1 MIVCLSIAFLL
12 SYIGNMVALSFVC
25 TVKKDNIVICNLGVE
40 MFGNT
45 FGRLFRVTTSGE
57 SYGGGF
63 RKGLPIPKD
72 LYGGLLTIV
81 DGVPP
86 GIKITADMIQ
96 EELDKRR
103 PGQTKLDSP
112 RKEFDKV
119 YVFSGVMEDD
129 LTTGAPVGL
138 VIPNVDIQ
146 DIHIDQYRQYKDEI
160 RPGHAE
166 YTFFKKYGDH
176 ADWVGAGRA
185 SGRETA
191 SRVAGGAVAKAIL
204 AKMGIDV
211 IGFVTESH
219 GIKAKPISYELAKE
233 NYRKN
238 DLNCPDLDKAQ
249 EMIDDILQIKKDG
262 ETVGGVVEVIARGV
276 PAGLGEPV
284 YDKLSATISYG
295 IMSIGAIKG
304 IEIGAG
310 FEVSKMLGS
319 ESNDEAFMDKE
330 SGRVRFKTNN
340 AGGFLGGM
348 SNGEEIRIR
357 VAVKPT
363 PTVSVPQ
370 KTVNMKDMKDVVLEP
385 ITRRDPSL
393 CPRIYPVCEAMVRMA
408 ILDAIYMS
416 KGYAAVAGLDS
427 KWDKV

>member
-1 MIVCLSIAFLL
+1 ML
-12 SYIGNMVALSFVC
+12 
-25 TVKKDNIVICNLGVE
+25 
-40 MFGNT
+40 GNT
-45 FGRLFRVTTSGE
+45 FGRFFRVTTCGE

-63 RKGLPIPKD
+63 RKSANIPKE
-72 LYGGLLTIV
+72 LYGGLMTIV

-86 GIKITADMIQ
+86 GIKITAEMIQ
-96 EELDKRR
+96 TELDKRK
-103 PGQTKLDSP
+103 PGQSALDSP
-112 RKEFDKV
+112 RKEIDKV
-119 YVFSGVMEDD
+119 YIFSGVMEDD
-129 LTTGAPVGL
+129 LSTGAPVGL
-138 VIPNVDIQ
+138 VIPNVDIE
-146 DIHIDQYRQYKDEI
+146 DIHMDQYRSYKDVV

-166 YTFFKKYGDH
+166 YTFFKKYGDY

-191 SRVAGGAVAKAIL
+191 SRVAGGAIAKAVL
-204 AKMGIDV
+204 DKMGIDV

-219 GIKAKPISYELAKE
+219 GIQAGPVTYEMAKA

-238 DLNCPDLDKAQ
+238 ELNCPDLEKAQ
-249 EMIDDILQIKKDG
+249 VMIADILKVKDEG
-262 ETVGGVVEVIARGV
+262 DTCGGVVEIIARGV

-284 YDKLSATISYG
+284 FDKLSATIAHG

-304 IEIGAG
+304 LEFGAG
-310 FEVSKMLGS
+310 FEHSKMKGS
-319 ESNDEAFMDKE
+319 QSNDEPYLDEA

-340 AGGFLGGM
+340 AGGFLGGI

-370 KTVNMKDMKDVVLEP
+370 STVNMEKLANTVLEP

-393 CPRIYPVCEAMVRMA
+393 CPRIYPVCEAMVRIA
-408 ILDAIYMS
+408 ILDAVYMA
-416 KGYAAVAGLDS
+416 KGYRAVADIDE
-427 KWDKV
+427 KWDRV